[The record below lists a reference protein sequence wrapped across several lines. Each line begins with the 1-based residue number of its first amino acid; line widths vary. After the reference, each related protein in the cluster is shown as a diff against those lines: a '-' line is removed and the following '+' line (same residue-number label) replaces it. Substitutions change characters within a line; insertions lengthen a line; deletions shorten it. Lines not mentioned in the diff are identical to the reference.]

1 MTTLTTDFQTL
12 DLTLAQLQARKSQ
25 WPQVTI
31 PARIRMI
38 QELIQG
44 IAAVAEDWVN
54 TSCQLKGIDP
64 HSNLAGEEWT
74 TGPAAILIQLQ
85 QLIVTLQAQG
95 QPQPPQWRTGPQGQ
109 DIAQVLPA
117 NWQEKFIWFGYRA
130 EVWLE
135 PGKPR
140 TQGQIYRQ
148 PPGPGGIALVLGAGN
163 ISSIAPLDVLYKL
176 FAENQVVI
184 LKMNPLNAALGPY
197 LERAWRA
204 LIEAGYLAIVYGGAD
219 VGEFLCQHPH
229 VESVHITGSQAT
241 HDLIVWGKTKAEQTE
256 NKQNQAP
263 RLQKPITSELGN
275 ITPVVLIPGQWSAS
289 ELKFQARQVVSLL
302 THNASFNCIGAQV
315 LVISQAWPQK
325 QEFLTRIQQILAQTP
340 QRNAYYPGAKERYHH
355 ILSYYPQAEVIT
367 SPSNGLTPD
376 EAIPWTLIPN
386 IPDQAGEFFLE
397 QEVFCGILGV
407 VELNA
412 ADTPTFLQL
421 MVDCLN
427 QRVQGTLGCN
437 VIIDPRTEAEYQ
449 PEFDQAIS
457 ELDYGTI
464 TINLWAAVAFSLGVT
479 PWGAFPKHSLE
490 AAGSGLGFVHNTF
503 LFDYPQKSVI
513 RAPFVIVPTPAW
525 FVDHQN
531 LLALSKALVDYYA
544 DPNLGTILP
553 LIWAGLWG

>member
-1 MTTLTTDFQTL
+1 MTILTPDFQIL
-12 DLTLAQLQARKSQ
+12 DSSLEQLQAHKSQ
-25 WPQVTI
+25 WPNVTI
-31 PARIRMI
+31 PERIRII
-38 QELIQG
+38 QQLIQG
-44 IAAVAEDWVN
+44 IAAVAEDWAN

-85 QLIVTLQAQG
+85 QLIVTLQAKG

-135 PGKPR
+135 SGKPR
-140 TQGQIYRQ
+140 TQGKIYRE
-148 PPGPGGIALVLGAGN
+148 PPGPGGVALVLGAGN

-184 LKMNPLNAALGPY
+184 LKMNPLNAALGQY

-204 LIEAGYLAIVYGGAD
+204 LIEAGYLAIVYGGAE
-219 VGEFLCQHPH
+219 VGDYLCQHPM

-256 NKQNQAP
+256 HKQNQTP

-275 ITPVVLIPGQWSAS
+275 ITPVVIIPGQWSAS
-289 ELKFQARQVVSLL
+289 ELQFQARQVVSLL
-302 THNASFNCIGAQV
+302 THNASFNCVGAQV

-325 QEFLTRIQQILAQTP
+325 QEFLTRIRHILAQTP
-340 QRNAYYPGAKERYHH
+340 QRNAYYPGAKSRYHH
-355 ILSYYPQAEVIT
+355 FLDHYPQAEVIT
-367 SPSNGLTPD
+367 SPSNGLNPEET
-376 EAIPWTLIPN
+376 IPWTVIPN

-397 QEVFCGILGV
+397 QEVFCGVLGIV
-407 VELNA
+407 TLNA
-412 ADTPTFLQL
+412 ADTPTFLKL

-437 VIIDPRTEAEYQ
+437 LIIDPRTERQYQ
-449 PEFDQAIS
+449 SEFNQAVS

-479 PWGAFPKHSLE
+479 PWGAFPKHNLE
-490 AAGSGLGFVHNTF
+490 SAGSGLGFVHNTF

-513 RAPFVIVPTPAW
+513 HAPFIIVPTPAW
-525 FVDHQN
+525 FVDHRN
-531 LLALSKALVDYYA
+531 LLALAKALVHYYA
-544 DPNLGTILP
+544 NPNLWTILP